1 MIVRVELRRE
11 KLKNDYLL
19 IETREKRRLK
29 NKQIKLQKELDLLD
43 EFKEDFDKFIDD
55 FDLEMDYQ
63 ANQASFENTYKQSY
77 IEMLQEKINRRSDND
92 IFSRSEFIM
101 PTF

>member
-1 MIVRVELRRE
+1 MRVELRRE

-55 FDLEMDYQ
+55 FDLEMDY
-63 ANQASFENTYKQSY
+63 
-77 IEMLQEKINRRSDND
+77 
-92 IFSRSEFIM
+92 
-101 PTF
+101 